1 MKPGH
6 MKPGRLSCLLA
17 LALSLAAVP
26 AVAQIVM
33 KAGTATIN
41 DVQHEYLKRL
51 AERIAK
57 QAPAKLKVE
66 VYPAEQLGNN
76 ARMLEGLTIGTV
88 EAVIGPPEFIVGV
101 DPRFQVIGAPGLV
114 KDLQHGAR
122 LTQDAKFREAL
133 FGFGEAKG
141 IKGIGLVLYG
151 ASSYATR
158 KPVRSLADFQGMK
171 IRVLASPMHTVPLA
185 KLGAT
190 GVPMPPSEAIQ
201 AIASGAIDGARTGI
215 TIFTT
220 FKYYDLV
227 KTVTVADGDG
237 MIFAMFYV
245 GKNWFDRLP
254 KDVQKVIADTAK
266 ALEPEMNQFTID
278 LNKKAEDEWKA
289 RGGEIIRITG
299 RDQAEFE
306 KRMRAGADEVAQK
319 NPRIK
324 DAYELMAERAKATAK

>member
-1 MKPGH
+1 MKAS
-6 MKPGRLSCLLA
+6 RVSWLLA
-17 LALSLAAVP
+17 LALGVAAAPGLAQP
-26 AVAQIVM
+26 VM
-33 KAGTATIN
+33 KIGTATIN
-41 DVQHEYLKRL
+41 DVQHEWANRF
-51 AERIAK
+51 AARVAK
-57 QAPAKLKVE
+57 QAPGKLKVE

-101 DPRFQVIGAPGLV
+101 DPRFQIVGAPGLV
-114 KDLQHGAR
+114 KDIQHGAR

-141 IKGIGLVLYG
+141 IKGIGLVVYG
-151 ASSYATR
+151 GNTYATR

-190 GVPMPPSEAIQ
+190 GVPMPPSEAVQ
-201 AIASGAIDGARTGI
+201 AIASGAIDGARTGM

-227 KTVTVADGDG
+227 KTVTVLDGDG
-237 MIFAMFYV
+237 MIYSMFYV

-254 KDVQKVIADTAK
+254 KDVQKVIVDTAK
-266 ALEPEMNQFTID
+266 ALEPEMNQYTID
-278 LNKKAEDEWKA
+278 LNRKAEEEWKA

-299 RDQAEFE
+299 RDQVEFE

-324 DAYELMAERAKATAK
+324 EAYELMAERAKATNK

>member
-1 MKPGH
+1 MKPS
-6 MKPGRLSCLLA
+6 RLSWLLA
-17 LALSLAAVP
+17 LALGVAAAPGLAQP
-26 AVAQIVM
+26 VM
-33 KAGTATIN
+33 KIGTATIN
-41 DVQHEYLKRL
+41 DVQHEWANRF
-51 AERIAK
+51 AARVAK
-57 QAPAKLKVE
+57 QAPGKLKVE

-101 DPRFQVIGAPGLV
+101 DPRFQIVGAPGLV
-114 KDLQHGAR
+114 KDIEHGAR

-141 IKGIGLVLYG
+141 IKGIGLVVYG
-151 ASSYATR
+151 GNTYATR

-190 GVPMPPSEAIQ
+190 GVPMPPSEAVQ
-201 AIASGAIDGARTGI
+201 AIASGAIDGARTGM

-227 KTVTVADGDG
+227 KTVTMADGDG
-237 MIFAMFYV
+237 MIYSMFYV

-254 KDVQKVIADTAK
+254 KDVQKAVLDTAK
-266 ALEPEMNQFTID
+266 ALEPEMNQYTID
-278 LNKKAEDEWKA
+278 LNRKAEEEWKA

-299 RDQAEFE
+299 SDQAEFE

-324 DAYELMAERAKATAK
+324 DAYELMAARAKATSK

>member
-1 MKPGH
+1 MKPSG
-6 MKPGRLSCLLA
+6 LSWLLA
-17 LALSLAAVP
+17 LAFGVAATPGLAQP
-26 AVAQIVM
+26 VM
-33 KAGTATIN
+33 KVGTATIN
-41 DVQHEYLKRL
+41 DVQHEWANRF
-51 AERIAK
+51 AARVAK
-57 QAPAKLKVE
+57 QAPGKLKVE

-101 DPRFQVIGAPGLV
+101 DPRFQIVGAPGLV
-114 KDLQHGAR
+114 KDIEHGAR

-141 IKGIGLVLYG
+141 IKGIGLVVYG
-151 ASSYATR
+151 GNTYATR

-190 GVPMPPSEAIQ
+190 GVPMPPSEAVQ
-201 AIASGAIDGARTGI
+201 AIASGAIDGARTGM

-227 KTVTVADGDG
+227 KTVTMADGDG
-237 MIFAMFYV
+237 MIYSMFYV

-254 KDVQKVIADTAK
+254 KDLQKVVLDTAK
-266 ALEPEMNQFTID
+266 SLEPEMNQYTID
-278 LNKKAEDEWKA
+278 LNRKAEEEWKA

-324 DAYELMAERAKATAK
+324 EAYELMAERAKATSK

>member
-1 MKPGH
+1 MKP
-6 MKPGRLSCLLA
+6 RRISWLLA
-17 LALSLAAVP
+17 LGLSAATAPGLAQP
-26 AVAQIVM
+26 VM
-33 KAGTATIN
+33 KLGTATIN
-41 DVQHEYLKRL
+41 DVQHEWANRF
-51 AERIAK
+51 AERVHK
-57 QAPAKLKVE
+57 QAPGKMKVE

-76 ARMLEGLTIGTV
+76 ARMLEGLTLGTV

-101 DPRFQVIGAPGLV
+101 DPRFQIVGAPGLV
-114 KDLQHGAR
+114 KDIVHAAR
-122 LTQDAKFREAL
+122 LTQDARFREAL

-141 IKGIGLVLYG
+141 IKGIGLVVYG
-151 ASSYATR
+151 GNVYATR
-158 KPVRSLADFQGMK
+158 KPVRSLSDFQGMK

-190 GVPMPPSEAIQ
+190 GVPMPPSEAVQ
-201 AIASGAIDGARTGI
+201 AIASGAIDGARTGM

-227 KTVTVADGDG
+227 KTVTQVDGEG
-237 MIFAMFYV
+237 MIFSMFYV

-254 KDVQKVIADTAK
+254 KDVQKVVLDTAK
-266 ALEPEMNQFTID
+266 ALEPDMNQYTID
-278 LNKKAEDEWKA
+278 LNRKAEEEWKA

-299 RDQAEFE
+299 RDQVEFE

-324 DAYELMAERAKATAK
+324 DAYELMAERAKATSK

>member
-1 MKPGH
+1 MKPSALTG
-6 MKPGRLSCLLA
+6 LLA
-17 LALSLAAVP
+17 LALAAAAAPGLAQP
-26 AVAQIVM
+26 VM
-33 KAGTATIN
+33 KVGTATIN
-41 DVQHEYLKRL
+41 DVQHEWANRF
-51 AERIAK
+51 AARMAK
-57 QAPAKLKVE
+57 QAAGKLKVE

-101 DPRFQVIGAPGLV
+101 DPRFQIASTPGLV
-114 KDLQHGAR
+114 KDLQHASR
-122 LTQDAKFREAL
+122 LSQDGKFREAL

-141 IKGIGLVLYG
+141 IKGIGLVVYG
-151 ASSYATR
+151 GMTYATR
-158 KPVRSLADFQGMK
+158 KPVRGLADFQGTK
-171 IRVLASPMHTVPLA
+171 IRVLASPMHTVPLT

-190 GVPMPPSEAIQ
+190 GVPMPPSEAVQ

-215 TIFTT
+215 TIFTA

-227 KTVTVADGDG
+227 KTVTMADGDG

-254 KDVQKVIADTAK
+254 KDVQKLVVDTAT

-278 LNKKAEDEWKA
+278 LNKKAEEEWKA

-306 KRMRAGADEVAQK
+306 KRMRAGAEEVAQK

-324 DAYELMAERAKATAK
+324 DAYELMVERAKATDR